1 MRTICLAILVL
12 CVAAIAPAEEI
23 TYPVPQHVADTM
35 QWISVGL
42 FAGWMAGLIV
52 AAALAPRPTVWTLV
66 DGEYVRVR

>member
-12 CVAAIAPAEEI
+12 FVATLAPAEEI
-23 TYPVPQHVADTM
+23 TYPVPREVADTM

-42 FAGWMAGLIV
+42 FAGWMAGMIV
-52 AAALAPRPTVWTLV
+52 MAALAPRPTVWMLV